1 MKYNSLGGTSMEQ
14 KSDSN
19 LAMACHLLGLV
30 GFLGPLIIWLMKKDE
45 SPTVDKHGKESLN
58 FQISIMIY
66 SAGASILIFLLVGF
80 ILLPAV
86 MIFDCIMVMVATIKT
101 SKGKDFKYPLTL
113 RLIK

>member
-1 MKYNSLGGTSMEQ
+1 
-14 KSDSN
+14 
-19 LAMACHLLGLV
+19 
-30 GFLGPLIIWLMKKDE
+30 MKKDE